1 MNLEIEQWKGQLNA
15 KISKHNKYSTLN
27 AVYASYIYTRTV
39 SDKQESMVTIEKP
52 YKQRKIIFKKSYE
65 AKVLILTSNHEIQT
79 LKIRCNLKSIWFTK
93 INVSR
98 G

>member
-1 MNLEIEQWKGQLNA
+1 MNLEIEQWKGQFNP
-15 KISKHNKYSTLN
+15 KISKYNKYSTLN

-39 SDKQESMVTIEKP
+39 SDKQESMVTIAKA
-52 YKQRKIIFKKSYE
+52 YKQQKIIFKKLYE

-79 LKIRCNLKSIWFTK
+79 LKIRCNLKSIWFTNK
-93 INVSR
+93 NVSR